1 MYIKNPIAI
10 SQTDISNALD
20 SALDQLT
27 FTDPALHF
35 IQLVDAAISIE
46 PWRTEGYTLHYDSAA
61 LLPAEDSALEGMV
74 ALTSSIKTGKSALY
88 LNKGVGAGWDKIQDY
103 GTKSLPTVPFY
114 YLSYAGTN
122 DGYVWGGQDINSRS
136 PTTLDYFSFSND
148 TVISTSADLLTR
160 GPTSGERWID
170 AGNLHSSVDAYSF
183 GGSGNLQYTSP
194 VLGIPWEP
202 STGLIIG
209 GAKLPFVSKTLIAL
223 TATGSPT
230 PTEGVRGWVGTSQK
244 QDGVGYLSG
253 GLGKYGGPTGVF
265 NYVTKCTF
273 SSDALTTGVGTVSVS
288 AGGGSGLSSVT
299 NGYQIAGNFNQSTG
313 PTGPFCLDDIH
324 KFPFAAGTP
333 VTLLAEVYTNS
344 MEGCSAGNNDVGYI
358 LGGQNAGLPS
368 PFKNSSHVSFNY
380 ASDTKTSINSFS
392 NPDYV
397 VAGSAITSGDNFYYI
412 GGTTNSN
419 PAGSPHG
426 PSDWNTATKKIPFAS
441 GTTLTSTFS
450 RSFTEVGFSEH
461 ASSN

>member
-10 SQTDISNALD
+10 SQTDISGLLD
-20 SALDQLT
+20 SAVAAFDSS
-27 FTDPALHF
+27 DPILQI
-35 IQLVDAAISIE
+35 IQIIDAAITIE
-46 PWRTEGYTLHYDSAA
+46 PWRTEEYSLYYDSEGS
-61 LLPAEDSALEGMV
+61 LPASDSALEGMTV
-74 ALTSSIKTGKSALY
+74 ITAGDTTGISSLY
-88 LNKGVGAGWDKIQDY
+88 LNIGTGWDKIQEFE
-103 GTKSLPTVPFY
+103 TIPVP
-114 YLSYAGTN
+114 SIPWIIQTYAGTN
-122 DGYVWGGQDINSRS
+122 DGYVWGGQNINSSS

-160 GPTSGERWID
+160 GPSSGERWLD

-183 GGSGNLQYTSP
+183 GGTGRLLYTSP
-194 VLGIPWEP
+194 VLGTPWEP

-209 GAKLPFVSKTLIAL
+209 GAKLPFVSKTLTAL
-223 TATGSPT
+223 PAAASPT

-253 GLGKYGGPTGVF
+253 GLGKYVGPTGVF

-273 SSDALTTGVGTVSVS
+273 SSDALTTGVGTISVS

-299 NGYQIAGNFNQSTG
+299 NGYQISGTFDQAQG

-333 VTLLAEVYTNS
+333 VTLLAEVYNNS

-358 LGGQNAGLPS
+358 LGGQNAGTPS
-368 PFKNSSHVSFNY
+368 PFKTNSHVSFNY

-392 NPDYV
+392 NPNYV
-397 VAGSAITSGDNFYYI
+397 VGGSAITSGDNFYYI

-419 PAGSPHG
+419 PAEIQFASPG
-426 PSDWNTATKKIPFAS
+426 DWNTATKKIPFAS

-450 RSFTEVGFSEH
+450 RAFNDVGVSEH